1 MQVVFSLLSRLCI
14 IICAFFI
21 STKCQPL
28 EDVVDLKAIPMFKA
42 DNYTHDVY
50 AGFLN
55 ITNYGKSLYYFFF
68 ERYLLSYSSQSNPK
82 DDPVVLWMNGGPG
95 CSSMIGMVTEHGPF
109 LFKPGTT
116 EMYENLNSWNLR
128 ANVIYL

>member
-1 MQVVFSLLSRLCI
+1 
-14 IICAFFI
+14 
-21 STKCQPL
+21 
-28 EDVVDLKAIPMFKA
+28 MFKA